1 MICNKIW
8 AVHIPDGFIDL
19 PTSAAFAAASA
30 IAVAGA
36 VKGARRQ
43 LSEQSAPLAGLTAVF
58 IFAVQM
64 LNFPVAAGTSGHLIG
79 AALAM
84 VLVGPY
90 AATLA
95 LVVVLIIQAFLFA
108 DGGLT
113 ALGLSIFNM
122 AVISVWVSFALFM
135 LLKKILPKTKSWLV
149 VATFISALIS
159 VPAAAVGFV
168 IQYAIGANAT
178 FSVGAVL
185 NAMVGTHILIG
196 IGEAI
201 ITALTVS
208 AVLASRSDLVF
219 GWDKK
224 NTTLEIRAS

>member
-1 MICNKIW
+1 M
-8 AVHIPDGFIDL
+8 HIPDGFIDL
-19 PTSAAFAAASA
+19 RTSAAFAAVSTV
-30 IAVAGA
+30 AVAGA
-36 VKGARRQ
+36 VKGARKQ

-122 AVISVWVSFALFM
+122 AVISVWVSFAVFM
-135 LLKKILPKTKSWLV
+135 LLKKIFPKTKSWLV

-196 IGEAI
+196 TGEAI
-201 ITALTVS
+201 ISALTVS

-224 NTTLEIRAS
+224 NTTLEIRS

>member
-1 MICNKIW
+1 M
-8 AVHIPDGFIDL
+8 HIPDGFIDL
-19 PTSAAFAAASA
+19 RTSAAFVAVSA
-30 IAVAGA
+30 VAVAGA
-36 VKGARRQ
+36 VKGARKQ

-113 ALGLSIFNM
+113 ALGLSVFNM
-122 AVISVWVSFALFM
+122 AVLSVWVSFGTFVI
-135 LLKKILPKTKSWLV
+135 LKKILPKTKTFLV
-149 VATFISALIS
+149 FATFVSALIS
-159 VPAAAVGFV
+159 VPAAALGFV
-168 IQYAIGANAT
+168 AQYALGANAT
-178 FSVGAVL
+178 FSVGTVL
-185 NAMVGTHILIG
+185 NAMVGTHIIIG
-196 IGEAI
+196 IGEAV

-208 AVLASRSDLVF
+208 AVLASRSDLVY
-219 GWDKK
+219 GWDQSSNK
-224 NTTLEIRAS
+224 LEIRS

>member
-1 MICNKIW
+1 M
-8 AVHIPDGFIDL
+8 HIPDGFIDL
-19 PTSAAFAAASA
+19 PTSAAFAGASA
-30 IAVAGA
+30 LAVAGA
-36 VKGARRQ
+36 VKGARKQ

-122 AVISVWVSFALFM
+122 AVISVWVSFGVFM
-135 LLKKILPKTKSWLV
+135 LLKKIFPKTKSWLV
-149 VATFISALIS
+149 IATFVSALIS
-159 VPAAAVGFV
+159 VPAAAIGFV

-178 FSVGAVL
+178 FSVGTVL

-208 AVLASRSDLVF
+208 AVLISRSDLVF
-219 GWDKK
+219 GWENK
-224 NTTLEIRAS
+224 NIKLEIRS